1 MHRTRI
7 KFCGVCR
14 ADDVQLAAD
23 NGADAIGMILHA
35 KSQRLIEAEYAKA
48 VAVAVPPFV
57 AKVGVFVDARAPFVA
72 DCARALKLDL
82 VQLHGHETHDF
93 VRALDRYRVVRAV
106 RADEWN
112 DWRNVRLPNLAALL
126 VDSAVGGSGVE
137 NDWDAV
143 EKMLRDQPTELPV
156 ILAGGLKPENVG
168 EVVRR
173 FRPFAVDVSS
183 GVEGEP
189 TRKSVEKLSAFAQA
203 VRDADLASA

>member
-14 ADDVQLAAD
+14 ADDARAAAAA
-23 NGADAIGMILHA
+23 GADAVGMILHA
-35 KSQRLIEAEYAKA
+35 RSQRLIEAEYAKA
-48 VAVAVPPFV
+48 VAVAVAPLV

-82 VQLHGHETHDF
+82 VQLHGHESHDF
-93 VRALDRYRVVRAV
+93 VRALDRYRIVRAV
-106 RADEWN
+106 RPDEWD
-112 DWRNVRLPNLAALL
+112 DWRDARLPNLAALL

-143 EKMLRDQPTELPV
+143 EAMLRDRPTTLPV
-156 ILAGGLKPENVG
+156 ILAGGLRPETVG
-168 EVVRR
+168 AIVRR

-189 TRKSVEKLSAFAQA
+189 TRKSAEKLAAFATA
-203 VRDADLASA
+203 VRDADADA

>member
-14 ADDVQLAAD
+14 AQDATAAAAA
-23 NGADAIGMILHA
+23 GADAIGMILHA

-48 VAVAVPPFV
+48 VAVAAPPMV

-82 VQLHGHETHDF
+82 LQLHGHESHDF
-93 VRALDRYRVVRAV
+93 VRALDRYRVVRVV
-106 RADEWN
+106 RPDEW
-112 DWRNVRLPNLAALL
+112 DQWRAAPLANLAALHL
-126 VDSAVGGSGVE
+126 DSAVGGSGVP

-143 EKMLRDQPTELPV
+143 EKLLRDRPTELPV
-156 ILAGGLKPENVG
+156 ILSGGLTPANVG
-168 EVVRR
+168 AIVRR

-189 TRKSVEKLSAFAQA
+189 TKKSVEKLHAFAAA
-203 VRDADLASA
+203 VREADLSLS